1 MENIFKETVVLV
13 VRVGEMS
20 YGTGTGVRCTG
31 YEEKYYYCST
41 STYGMCVAARNEF
54 QVGSVL

>member
-31 YEEKYYYCST
+31 YEEALLVLVRT
-41 STYGMCVAARNEF
+41 VCVLLQEM
-54 QVGSVL
+54 SSK